1 PSGTFTLLCCGALP
15 NLLVST
21 RFNTMSQTVVGSSI
35 SFTHKMLSEMRGAML
50 LVVTLMPFS
59 CLHFPLKFAAELGS
73 NSPPQRNWKGIA
85 IALLK
90 QGGENEL
97 ANSSENRLSLE
108 DLFRKEFIVH
118 NPEAKWI
125 NEFTKERDKFSVQK
139 LQALPSQ
146 SPHKILDELVAVKS
160 LSQWLL
166 SESKC
171 TTTSDDKVD
180 FTARLLSPFFSS
192 PKTKYAKHV
201 LITEHRLVVLIF
213 HSRELG
219 SFCSSAL
226 LLNENTAVVY
236 KTRNGHVVELN
247 VETNTTTLLLENT
260 TFVTFKASRYSVSPD
275 LRFVLMAYDVKQV
288 FHYSYTASYVIY
300 NIHTREVWELNPP
313 EVEDSVLQYAAWG
326 VHGQQLIYIFENNI
340 YYQPDV
346 KSSSLRL
353 TSSGKEGI
361 IFNGIADWLYEGKLD
376 EYICLLKQMKEELLH
391 SHIAHWWSPDGE
403 RLAFLT
409 INDSLVPNMVIPRFT
424 GGLYPKGKQYPYPKA
439 GQTNPTVKL
448 FVVNLYGPAHT
459 LELMP
464 PDSFKSR
471 EYYITMVKWIS
482 NTKAVVRWLN
492 RAQNISILTVCETTT
507 GACTRKYEMQ
517 SDLWLPK
524 QNEEP
529 VFSKDGSKFFMTVP
543 VKQGG
548 RGEFHHI
555 AMFIVQAKS
564 EQISVRHLTSGN
576 WEVIKILAY
585 DENTQN
591 IYFLS
596 TEESPRG
603 RQLHSVS
610 TVGSLNRQCLSCNF
624 LKDQCTYFSAKFS
637 PMNRHFLLH
646 CKGPGVPVVSV
657 HRTSNTEKFYILE
670 NNPVLKEVV
679 FKKKNYKTE
688 IKMLHIEDY
697 EFPLQLSLPKDFTD
711 RNQYAL
717 LLIIDEAPGSQLVT
731 DKFHIDWD
739 SVLVNSDNVIVARF
753 DGRGSGFQGLKILQ
767 EVHRCLGSV
776 EVKDQIAAVESL
788 LKQPFIDPKRL
799 GIFGKGYGGYITS
812 MILKSSERLFKC
824 GAVVAP
830 ITDMKL
836 YASAFSERYLGIP
849 SKDEITYQAS
859 SVLHNLHGLKEV
871 DLLIVHGTADA
882 KVHFQHSAELIKHLI
897 KAGAN
902 YTMQIYPDEGHN
914 IASEKS
920 KYHLYS
926 TILGF
931 FSACLKE
938 ETPILPQEP
947 EEDE

>member
-1 PSGTFTLLCCGALP
+1 MKEQPAHPGG
-15 NLLVST
+15 
-21 RFNTMSQTVVGSSI
+21 
-35 SFTHKMLSEMRGAML
+35 RGN
-50 LVVTLMPFS
+50 P
-59 CLHFPLKFAAELGS
+59 PPPQPDQELGS

-85 IALLK
+85 IALLVILVVCSLITMSVILLTPD
-90 QGGENEL
+90 EL

-125 NEFTKERDKFSVQK
+125 NDS
-139 LQALPSQ
+139 
-146 SPHKILDELVAVKS
+146 
-160 LSQWLL
+160 
-166 SESKC
+166 
-171 TTTSDDKVD
+171 
-180 FTARLLSPFFSS
+180 
-192 PKTKYAKHV
+192 
-201 LITEHRLVVLIF
+201 
-213 HSRELG
+213 
-219 SFCSSAL
+219 
-226 LLNENTAVVY
+226 AVVY

-326 VHGQQLIYIFENNI
+326 AHGQQLIYIFENNI

-361 IFNGIADWLYEGKLD
+361 IFNGIADWLYE
-376 EYICLLKQMKEELLH
+376 EELLH

-507 GACTRKYEMQ
+507 GACTRVKVYQ
-517 SDLWLPK
+517 THTVLHL

-555 AMFIVQAKS
+555 AMFMGQAKS

-591 IYFLS
+591 I
-596 TEESPRG
+596 
-603 RQLHSVS
+603 VS
-610 TVGSLNRQCLSCNF
+610 TVGVPEPSS
-624 LKDQCTYFSAKFS
+624 CTYFSAKFS
-637 PMNRHFLLH
+637 KP
-646 CKGPGVPVVSV
+646 
-657 HRTSNTEKFYILE
+657 TEFYILE

-679 FKKKNYKTE
+679 SKKKNYKTE

-711 RNQYAL
+711 RTS
-717 LLIIDEAPGSQLVT
+717 IDEAPGSQLVT

-776 EVKDQIAAVESL
+776 EVKDQVAAVESL

-799 GIFGKGYGGYITS
+799 GIFGKGYGGYIAS

>member
-1 PSGTFTLLCCGALP
+1 MTAMKEQPAHPGG
-15 NLLVST
+15 
-21 RFNTMSQTVVGSSI
+21 
-35 SFTHKMLSEMRGAML
+35 RGN
-50 LVVTLMPFS
+50 P
-59 CLHFPLKFAAELGS
+59 PPPQPDQELGS

-85 IALLK
+85 IALLVILVVCSLITMSVILLTPD
-90 QGGENEL
+90 EL
-97 ANSSENRLSLE
+97 ANSSETRLSLE

-125 NEFTKERDKFSVQK
+125 ND
-139 LQALPSQ
+139 
-146 SPHKILDELVAVKS
+146 
-160 LSQWLL
+160 
-166 SESKC
+166 
-171 TTTSDDKVD
+171 
-180 FTARLLSPFFSS
+180 
-192 PKTKYAKHV
+192 
-201 LITEHRLVVLIF
+201 TE
-213 HSRELG
+213 
-219 SFCSSAL
+219 
-226 LLNENTAVVY
+226 VVY
-236 KTRNGHVVELN
+236 KNRNGHVIELN
-247 VETNTTTLLLENT
+247 VETNTSTLLLENT

-275 LRFVLMAYDVKQV
+275 LRFVLLAYDVKQV

-326 VHGQQLIYIFENNI
+326 IQGQQLIYIFENNI

-361 IFNGIADWLYEGKLD
+361 IFNGIADWLYE
-376 EYICLLKQMKEELLH
+376 EELLH

-471 EYYITMVKWIS
+471 EYYITMVKWTS

-492 RAQNISILTVCETTT
+492 RPQNISILTVCEATT
-507 GACTRKYEMQ
+507 GACSRKYEMQ
-517 SDLWLPK
+517 SDVWLPK

-585 DENTQN
+585 DENTQK

-657 HRTSNTEKFYILE
+657 HSTSNTGKFYILE
-670 NNPVLKEVV
+670 DNAVLKEAVL
-679 FKKKNYKTE
+679 KKKNSKTE

-697 EFPLQLSLPKDFTD
+697 ELPLQLSLPKDFTD

-717 LLIIDEAPGSQLVT
+717 LLII
-731 DKFHIDWD
+731 
-739 SVLVNSDNVIVARF
+739 
-753 DGRGSGFQGLKILQ
+753 
-767 EVHRCLGSV
+767 
-776 EVKDQIAAVESL
+776 SL

-799 GIFGKGYGGYITS
+799 SIFGKGYGGYITS

-849 SKDEITYQAS
+849 SKEENTYQAS
-859 SVLHNLHGLKEV
+859 SVLHNLHGLKEAN
-871 DLLIVHGTADA
+871 LLIVHGTADM

-897 KAGAN
+897 KAGVN

>member
-1 PSGTFTLLCCGALP
+1 MLFSLRRNTLSLWQFCKC
-15 NLLVST
+15 
-21 RFNTMSQTVVGSSI
+21 
-35 SFTHKMLSEMRGAML
+35 
-50 LVVTLMPFS
+50 
-59 CLHFPLKFAAELGS
+59 FPLQISLTLYIKSF
-73 NSPPQRNWKGIA
+73 PPQRNWKGIA
-85 IALLK
+85 IALLVILVVCSLITLSVILLTPD
-90 QGGENEL
+90 EL
-97 ANSSENRLSLE
+97 TNSSETRLSLE
-108 DLFRKEFIVH
+108 DLFKKEFIVH

-125 NEFTKERDKFSVQK
+125 ND
-139 LQALPSQ
+139 
-146 SPHKILDELVAVKS
+146 
-160 LSQWLL
+160 
-166 SESKC
+166 
-171 TTTSDDKVD
+171 
-180 FTARLLSPFFSS
+180 
-192 PKTKYAKHV
+192 
-201 LITEHRLVVLIF
+201 TE
-213 HSRELG
+213 
-219 SFCSSAL
+219 
-226 LLNENTAVVY
+226 VVY
-236 KTRNGHVVELN
+236 KNRSGYVVKLN

-275 LRFVLMAYDVKQV
+275 LRFVLLAYDVKQV

-300 NIHTREVWELNPP
+300 NMHTREVWELNPP

-326 VHGQQLIYIFENNI
+326 VQGEQLIYIFENNI

-361 IFNGIADWLYEGKLD
+361 VFNGIADWLYE
-376 EYICLLKQMKEELLH
+376 EELLH

-403 RLAFLT
+403 RLAFLM
-409 INDSLVPNMVIPRFT
+409 INDTLVPNMVIPRFT
-424 GGLYPKGKQYPYPKA
+424 GGLYPKGKHYPYPKA

-448 FVVNLYGPAHT
+448 FVVNLYGPTHT

-464 PDSFKSR
+464 PDSFKLR
-471 EYYITMVKWIS
+471 EYYITMVKWVS
-482 NTKAVVRWLN
+482 NTKTVVRWLN
-492 RAQNISILTVCETTT
+492 RPQNISILTVCETTT
-507 GACTRKYEMQ
+507 GACSKKYEIT
-517 SDLWLPK
+517 SEVWLSK

-529 VFSKDGSKFFMTVP
+529 VFSKDGSKFFMIVP

-555 AMFIVQAKS
+555 AMLIAKT

-585 DENTQN
+585 DEKTQK

-596 TEESPRG
+596 TEDSPRG

-610 TVGSLNRQCLSCNF
+610 TVGLLNRQCLSCNF
-624 LKDQCTYFSAKFS
+624 MKDQCTYFSAKFS
-637 PMNRHFLLH
+637 PMNKHFLLH

-657 HRTSNTEKFYILE
+657 HTTSNPGKFYILE
-670 NNPVLKEVV
+670 NNAVLKETIV
-679 FKKKNYKTE
+679 KKKIFRTE

-697 EFPLQLSLPKDFTD
+697 ELPLQLSFPKDFTD
-711 RNQYAL
+711 RNQYAV

-731 DKFHIDWD
+731 DKFHVDWD

-788 LKQPFIDPKRL
+788 LKQPFIDPNRL
-799 GIFGKGYGGYITS
+799 SIFGKGYGGYIAS
-812 MILKSSERLFKC
+812 MILKSNERLFKC
-824 GAVVAP
+824 GAVIAP

-849 SKDEITYQAS
+849 SKEENTYQAS
-859 SVLHNLHGLKEV
+859 NVLHNIHGLKEEN
-871 DLLIVHGTADA
+871 LLIVHGTADT

-897 KAGAN
+897 KAGVN

-938 ETPILPQEP
+938 EAPILPQEP

>member
-1 PSGTFTLLCCGALP
+1 MTAMKEQPAHPGG
-15 NLLVST
+15 
-21 RFNTMSQTVVGSSI
+21 
-35 SFTHKMLSEMRGAML
+35 RGN
-50 LVVTLMPFS
+50 P
-59 CLHFPLKFAAELGS
+59 PPPQPDQELGS

-85 IALLK
+85 IALLVILVVCSLITMSVILLTPD
-90 QGGENEL
+90 EL

-125 NEFTKERDKFSVQK
+125 ND
-139 LQALPSQ
+139 
-146 SPHKILDELVAVKS
+146 
-160 LSQWLL
+160 
-166 SESKC
+166 
-171 TTTSDDKVD
+171 
-180 FTARLLSPFFSS
+180 
-192 PKTKYAKHV
+192 
-201 LITEHRLVVLIF
+201 
-213 HSRELG
+213 
-219 SFCSSAL
+219 
-226 LLNENTAVVY
+226 TAVVY

-275 LRFVLMAYDVKQV
+275 LRFVLLAYDVKQ
-288 FHYSYTASYVIY
+288 
-300 NIHTREVWELNPP
+300 
-313 EVEDSVLQYAAWG
+313 
-326 VHGQQLIYIFENNI
+326 IYIFENNI

-346 KSSSLRL
+346 KGSSLRL

-361 IFNGIADWLYEGKLD
+361 IFNGIADWLYE
-376 EYICLLKQMKEELLH
+376 EELLH

-409 INDSLVPNMVIPRFT
+409 INDSLVPSMVIPRFT

-471 EYYITMVKWIS
+471 EYYITMVKWVS

-555 AMFIVQAKS
+555 AMFSVQAKS
-564 EQISVRHLTSGN
+564 EQIGVRHLTSGN

-585 DENTQN
+585 DENTQK

-596 TEESPRG
+596 TEDSPRG

-624 LKDQCTYFSAKFS
+624 LKEQCTYFSAKFS

-657 HRTSNTEKFYILE
+657 HRTSNTTKFYILE

-849 SKDEITYQAS
+849 SKEEITYQAS

-882 KVHFQHSAELIKHLI
+882 KVHFQHSAELIKRLI

-902 YTMQIYPDEGHN
+902 YTMQVCAPVTFPINTVEHLTSCCYFFTAKDPLYHN
-914 IASEKS
+914 
-920 KYHLYS
+920 
-926 TILGF
+926 TVV
-931 FSACLKE
+931 
-938 ETPILPQEP
+938 LPQFAVRTLVNP
-947 EEDE
+947 IFLTVGMDIRSYIILSFSWALPPLSHLSFFLLFILQFYTKCSGIHRRSL